1 MSDITIPSV
10 APEAAPTGITQEAL
24 DAALAADEAAYQA
37 RINGTT
43 EEAPAEEASA
53 AEKPTKPDWVEDK
66 FWDAEKGEVRTEAM
80 AKSYAELQKRQSNPA
95 ADKPAAAD
103 DTAPVAQALA
113 AAGLS
118 FEAIDAE
125 YQASGEVSAD
135 TMAKLV
141 ANFGQSVVDNYFSG
155 LKAQE
160 ANLSSAYNDAVYGAV
175 GGQEQYGAMVQWAA
189 ANASPEQIAEFNA
202 AVNSGDRVKA
212 TLAAKVMYGSFTE
225 NGGKAPNLVNGGKTS
240 TAAEQGYASIEQMGK
255 DLNSTQYREDP
266 AFRRQVDAK
275 VEASTGLMRR

>member
-10 APEAAPTGITQEAL
+10 APEAAQPGITQEAL
-24 DAALAADEAAYQA
+24 DAALAEAEAAHQERLNPA
-37 RINGTT
+37 S
-43 EEAPAEEASA
+43 EDAPDAPAK
-53 AEKPTKPDWVEDK
+53 AEKPSWVEDK
-66 FWDAEKGEVRTEAM
+66 FWDAEKGEVNAEAM
-80 AKSYAELQKRQSNPA
+80 AKSYAELQKKLSNPA
-95 ADKPAAAD
+95 AEEADEAPAAAD
-103 DTAPVAQALA
+103 DTAPVAKALA

-125 YQASGEVSAD
+125 YQASGEVSPD

-160 ANLSSAYNDAVYGAV
+160 ANLSAAYNDAVYGAV

-202 AVNSGDRVKA
+202 AVNSGDQMKA
-212 TLAAKVMYGSFTE
+212 SLAAKVMYGSFTE
-225 NGGKAPNLVNGGKTS
+225 NGGKAPNLVNGGKTA

-255 DLNSTQYREDP
+255 DLNSAQYREDP

-275 VEASTGLMRR
+275 VEVSTVLMRR